1 MEFVRGLVSVSIG
14 DDDDDDAGNERLGI
28 RLGTQGH
35 PIVAASHFFFPA
47 APAVR

>member
-1 MEFVRGLVSVSIG
+1 MESVRGLVSDSIG
-14 DDDDDDAGNERLGI
+14 DDDDDAGNERLGI